1 MRALNNA
8 TGEVRHLSVGGI
20 VYQNEKIITDSSDS
34 KVTIT
39 QTDGKEITLIGKDT
53 ITLDQST
60 SNNESFGNETITDIS
75 ALQQA
80 ILSGTDLKALEETA
94 VGGSDTAGGG
104 EGVSLSSAGF
114 AEGGHISNIN
124 ANVSNIDALALAGT
138 GDNALGVRG
147 GSDLSI
153 ENTNVITEAPAF
165 FGGIELSSS
174 FYSDDIS
181 KGYFSNLGTA
191 MHNAWLDS
199 AEGLALKNVIK
210 AEMKSNLERQMQP
223 YPNHTQN
230 VFTAEQ
236 IDNLVNEYIKLKFP
250 KEPVDSSNSANLT
263 DTNNLSR
270 LFDTLGTQL
279 KIGQKTIEIDGHK
292 FQKATVSI
300 PEENIEKIGDSGWG
314 LVKNAAGEPVA
325 IMPVGKIKTGLKLE
339 VGDGEIGNEELT
351 KSVFHKNAGIVSH
364 GDVQKIFTDY
374 LDPMRYMASIG
385 MRHIISHNQP
395 ITVDSN
401 GNIISYHQVYTNH
414 TTNYT
419 TNLTTLKLPA
429 STLANLKVFGSDG
442 DDTLMLDGVTVKAV
456 YGGSGADNIIINNS
470 TITEHIS
477 GDAGND
483 NITVYN
489 STINGKTITNSD
501 GLSSHEAI
509 AGNSGQDTISIA
521 KSNIIGKIEG
531 NEDADIIKILDDT
544 LVKGDVNGGSSKQA
558 FIDENDKSGTDRDD
572 INVIDST
579 VKGDVRGGSYSGNDV
594 INIKNSDV
602 GNENVFGGYGDNIIN
617 ISNSNLFSKNIAVSK
632 YNDIITVSNTTLSH
646 STIRALEGN
655 DTINITG
662 NTNLDHTKIQGYT
675 IDDYT
680 TTIKIGDNAKLNHTD
695 IEGKGG
701 KDTISIGGNTKVKYG
716 TISTG
721 SGANDE
727 INISGNAEIDST
739 TFNMGGDFHLY
750 VKPTDKAT
758 LNVTEDAVLKNLRVE
773 ASAFSPEMV
782 VNLHQNGKAEVLY
795 IRGNENKDVV
805 DIAKGHTVVTSWI
818 NLGNGNDEIKIH
830 DGATAKINAT
840 TGSGRDKLTIE
851 NATLKDSDIK
861 MGYGNSEININAGAN
876 LSNVFIESDD
886 HYDDYGNV
894 GSNNDTVNIRGGKFN
909 ETKIMLSKSDRE
921 STSTINI
928 DNKES
933 GEFFGDQDDSSYD
946 KTSIIV
952 DGFQQKYT
960 VNIKDGSAVKNASI
974 GLTYY
979 DNNSTIN
986 IEENA
991 TVQHSKF
998 TTGNNNDI
1006 ININGT
1012 VSNNTLFYLGD
1023 GEDTLNINGT
1033 VSNNTYF
1040 DLGSGND
1047 TLNINGT
1054 VSATCFDLGDGN
1066 DTLNIGNGAVIS
1078 AGDIHMD
1085 RIDEENRDTVNIGND
1100 VTIKDFTEIKGGH
1113 GNDTITVGDNLTMSH
1128 GSLII
1133 GDEGDDI
1140 ISIGKNAKIDSSST
1154 IDGGSG
1160 IDTLIISDNSIDFSN
1175 VRNFEKLALGGKI
1188 QSNGLIT
1195 DDNTDVSLKLTTDHV
1210 KNILQGSGT
1219 DTLKIYG
1226 NSGDELNITEDFKD
1240 TNSSNTIGNE
1250 TFKVYESISD
1260 PSIKIEIQDQVHVI

>member
-1 MRALNNA
+1 MTML
-8 TGEVRHLSVGGI
+8 
-20 VYQNEKIITDSSDS
+20 
-34 KVTIT
+34 
-39 QTDGKEITLIGKDT
+39 GKDT
-53 ITLDQST
+53 LTLDQST

-558 FIDENDKSGTDRDD
+558 FIDENDKSGTDRDN

-579 VKGDVRGGSYSGNDV
+579 VKGDVRGGSYNGNDV

-617 ISNSNLFSKNIAVSK
+617 ISNSNLFSKNIAVSDG
-632 YNDIITVSNTTLSH
+632 NDIITVSDTTLSH
-646 STIRALEGN
+646 STIRAAEGN
-655 DTINITG
+655 DTINIIG
-662 NTNLDHTKIQGYT
+662 NTNLDHTKIQGFT

-680 TTIKIGDNAKLNHTD
+680 TTINIKDNANLNHTD

-701 KDTISIGGNTKVKYG
+701 KDTINIGGNTKVRYG

-727 INISGNAEIDST
+727 INISGNAEIDYT
-739 TFNMGGDFHLY
+739 MFHMGGDFWYY

-758 LNVTEDAVLKNLRVE
+758 LNVTEDAVITNLRVE

-782 VNLHQNGKAEVLY
+782 VNLHQNGKAEVSY

-818 NLGNGNDEIKIH
+818 ELGRGNDEIKIH
-830 DGATAKINAT
+830 GGATAEFKARM
-840 TGSGRDKLTIE
+840 GSGEDKLTIE
-851 NATLKDSDIK
+851 NATLKDSNIR
-861 MGYGNSEININAGAN
+861 MGYGNNEININAKAN
-876 LSNVFIESDD
+876 LSNVLIESDD
-886 HYDDYGNV
+886 HYEDYGNV

-909 ETKIMLSKSDRE
+909 ETKIMLSKYDGE
-921 STSTINI
+921 STRTINI

-946 KTSIIV
+946 KTSITARNN
-952 DGFQQKYT
+952 QQNI
-960 VNIKDGSAVKNASI
+960 VNIKDGSVVKNTSI
-974 GLTYY
+974 KLESYAE
-979 DNNSTIN
+979 NIIN
-986 IEENA
+986 IEANA

-998 TTGNNNDI
+998 KTDNSD
-1006 ININGT
+1006 
-1012 VSNNTLFYLGD
+1012 
-1023 GEDTLNINGT
+1023 DTLNINGT
-1033 VSNNTYF
+1033 VSN
-1040 DLGSGND
+1040 
-1047 TLNINGT
+1047 
-1054 VSATCFDLGDGN
+1054 ATHFDLGDGE
-1066 DTLNIGNGAVIS
+1066 DTLNIGNGAVVS
-1078 AGDIHMD
+1078 ASDIHMD
-1085 RIDEENRDTVNIGND
+1085 RGHDENRDIVKIGND
-1100 VTIKDFTEIKGGH
+1100 ATIKDFADIKGGY
-1113 GNDTITVGDNLTMSH
+1113 GSDTITVGDNLKLTNSAGIHGDWGNNGVAEDNFYRYGKDHITIGDNLTMSQ
-1128 GSLII
+1128 GSII
-1133 GDEGDDI
+1133 SGGEGNDI

-1160 IDTLIISDNSIDFSN
+1160 SDTLIISDSSVDFSN
-1175 VRNFEKLALGGKI
+1175 VKNFEKLALGGKI
-1188 QSNGLIT
+1188 QSNGLIA
-1195 DDNTDVSLKLTTDHV
+1195 DDNTDVTLKLTTDHV
-1210 KNILQGSGT
+1210 KDILRGSDT
-1219 DTLKIYG
+1219 NTLKIYG
-1226 NSGDELNITEDFKD
+1226 NSGDQLNIKEDFKEI
-1240 TNSSNTIGNE
+1240 NSDDR